1 MDSNH
6 GKNRRRKT
14 RDIGTGTLFKAM
26 PLFIIQLWI
35 SRPLTQ
41 LCSGV
46 VVESVSLTV
55 VLCVVVWSC
64 GFITVCGGQQQSW
77 IHPRPIRL
85 PPQKISLSC
94 KIKNFFCFHISRVR
108 LLNIITRLQITIIFF
123 SIFKNTPYQVSMIGT
138 FFKANLC

>member
-14 RDIGTGTLFKAM
+14 RDIGTLFKAM

-55 VLCVVVWSC
+55 VLCVVV
-64 GFITVCGGQQQSW
+64 
-77 IHPRPIRL
+77 
-85 PPQKISLSC
+85 
-94 KIKNFFCFHISRVR
+94 
-108 LLNIITRLQITIIFF
+108 
-123 SIFKNTPYQVSMIGT
+123 
-138 FFKANLC
+138 

>member
-14 RDIGTGTLFKAM
+14 RDIGTGPLFKAM

-55 VLCVVVWSC
+55 VLCVVV
-64 GFITVCGGQQQSW
+64 
-77 IHPRPIRL
+77 
-85 PPQKISLSC
+85 
-94 KIKNFFCFHISRVR
+94 
-108 LLNIITRLQITIIFF
+108 
-123 SIFKNTPYQVSMIGT
+123 
-138 FFKANLC
+138 

>member
-14 RDIGTGTLFKAM
+14 RDIGTSTLFKAM

-55 VLCVVVWSC
+55 VLCVVV
-64 GFITVCGGQQQSW
+64 
-77 IHPRPIRL
+77 
-85 PPQKISLSC
+85 
-94 KIKNFFCFHISRVR
+94 
-108 LLNIITRLQITIIFF
+108 
-123 SIFKNTPYQVSMIGT
+123 
-138 FFKANLC
+138 